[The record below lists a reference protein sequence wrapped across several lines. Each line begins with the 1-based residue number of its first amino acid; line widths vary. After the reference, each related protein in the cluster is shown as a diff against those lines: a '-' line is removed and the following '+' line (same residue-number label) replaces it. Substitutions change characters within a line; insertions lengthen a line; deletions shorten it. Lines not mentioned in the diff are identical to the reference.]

1 MSTATQVVAPSRGRS
16 IRWYICL
23 LLFASTVINYL
34 DRQTLSLLAPFL
46 KLTYHWTNSDYANLV
61 IGFRCAY
68 GIGQLLCGRWIDR
81 FGTRRSI
88 TLSVTFYSVIS
99 ILTPLANGLLT
110 FMGCRFLLGLG
121 ESANWP
127 AATKAVSEWFP
138 ARERGLATALFDSGS
153 SVGGAIT
160 PFLAFFI
167 YSHWG
172 WRPAFIVP
180 GVLGL
185 LWLVLWRR
193 FYYPPQEH
201 PSISADELRMLRDDK
216 ERAGSSESAK
226 TPVWDLLKL
235 PQTWGTVAARALTDP
250 VWFFVADWFPIYL
263 VAKGIDLRSG
273 LLSVW
278 VPFIAADAGNFT
290 GGAVSGWLVR
300 RGWGVGAARKAV
312 VVAGGLGTVLL
323 VPTVLTTNL
332 FLLTALFAG
341 ATFSYACF
349 STIANVLPS
358 DLNQPNS
365 VATVSGLSGSA
376 AALLTVIAMKA
387 VGYLSDSRKGMGTHA
402 FDPIMIASGCIPMIG
417 AVLVLLLVRNTHA
430 TDEGKVLRI

>member
-1 MSTATQVVAPSRGRS
+1 
-16 IRWYICL
+16 
-23 LLFASTVINYL
+23 LFASTVINYL
-34 DRQTLSLLAPFL
+34 DRQTLSLLGPFL
-46 KLTYHWTNSDYANLV
+46 KVTYHWTNSDYANLV

-68 GIGQLLCGRWIDR
+68 GVGQLLCGRWIDR

-88 TLSVTFYSVIS
+88 TLSVTFYSIVS
-99 ILTPLANGLLT
+99 MLTPLANGLLGFLGFR
-110 FMGCRFLLGLG
+110 FMLGLG

-153 SVGGAIT
+153 SVGGAVT

-185 LWLVLWRR
+185 LWLLLWRR
-193 FYYPPQEH
+193 FYYPPEEH
-201 PSISADELRMLRDDK
+201 PSISARELQMLRADK
-216 ERAGSSESAK
+216 ERAGSSATAK
-226 TPVWDLLKL
+226 MPVWELLKL
-235 PQTWGTVAARALTDP
+235 PQTWGTIAARALTDP
-250 VWFFVADWFPIYL
+250 VWFFVTDWFPIYL

-273 LLSVW
+273 LVSVW

-290 GGAVSGWLVR
+290 GGALSGWLIR
-300 RGWGVGAARKAV
+300 RGWGVGAARRV
-312 VVAGGLGTVLL
+312 VVFGGGLGTMLL
-323 VPTVLTTNL
+323 IPTVLTTNL
-332 FLLTALFAG
+332 VLITALFAG

-358 DLNQPNS
+358 DLNQPSS
-365 VATVSGLSGSA
+365 VATVSGMSGSA

-402 FDPIMIASGCIPMIG
+402 FDPIMIASGCIPMVG
-417 AVLVLLLVRNTHA
+417 MVLVLLLVRNTRA